1 MESNVE
7 YETSK
12 INEWFETVCLTQ
24 EQLAKLIA
32 EKVARAENYSLVH
45 RQVVRQF
52 ACD

>member
-12 INEWFETVCLTQ
+12 INEWFKTHYLSP
-24 EQLAKLIA
+24 EQLAVLIA
-32 EKVARAENYSLVH
+32 EKVERAENQSLVH
-45 RQVVRQF
+45 RQVVKQF